1 MLDVTVLRQVV
12 EDLIPF
18 NKHLGVK
25 LIAVSRGNVRLEV
38 PFREELIGD
47 PMRRAL
53 HGGVMSTLADA
64 SCGAALWSHYEDPR
78 TRISTIDLRI
88 DYLRPGRQ
96 ETLVAEA
103 TVVRGGRRIG
113 VVDVR
118 LFHPSTPLETIAT
131 GKGVFNVSALKEP
144 SA

>member
-18 NKHLGVK
+18 NKHVGVK

>member
-1 MLDVTVLRQVV
+1 MLDTDVLRQVV
-12 EDLIPF
+12 EEFIPF
-18 NKHLGVK
+18 NKHIGVK

-38 PFREELIGD
+38 PFREHLIGD
-47 PMRRAL
+47 PMRRAI
-53 HGGVMSTLADA
+53 HGGVMATLADA

-96 ETLVAEA
+96 ETLAAEA
-103 TVVRGGRRIG
+103 TVVRGGRRVG

-118 LFHPSTPLETIAT
+118 LFHPSAPLETIAT
-131 GKGVFNVSALKEP
+131 GKGVFNVTTFKEP
-144 SA
+144 AA